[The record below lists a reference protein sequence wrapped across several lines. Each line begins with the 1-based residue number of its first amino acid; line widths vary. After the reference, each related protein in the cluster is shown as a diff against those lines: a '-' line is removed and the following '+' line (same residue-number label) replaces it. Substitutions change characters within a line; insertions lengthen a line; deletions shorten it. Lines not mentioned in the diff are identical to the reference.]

1 MPVRRRTRCMT
12 VLLALVSL
20 LFMQLALARY
30 VCPGVRAQLTSAA
43 GAPQSGVPCAE
54 PMSTVA
60 DNEQP
65 NLCKAHCEDVN
76 MSAETVK
83 VPTMVMPDGLVAY
96 FLADPARP
104 ILPDGLPLQRA
115 LLQRST
121 APPLTIRHCCF
132 RI

>member
-1 MPVRRRTRCMT
+1 MTGRRRTRCMT
-12 VLLALVSL
+12 ALLALVSL

-30 VCPGVRAQLTSAA
+30 VCPGELAQLTSVAA
-43 GAPQSGVPCAE
+43 TQQSGVPCSE

-60 DNEQP
+60 DNDQP
-65 NLCKAHCEDVN
+65 NLCKAHCEDAN

-83 VPTMVMPDGLVAY
+83 VPTMDAPDGLVAY
-96 FLADPARP
+96 FLADSARP
-104 ILPDGLPLQRA
+104 ILPSGLPLQKA

-121 APPLTIRHCCF
+121 APPLSIRHCCF